1 MTALEKFYSD
11 AERLIQKYSPHS
23 EKEALAELFCNAIKV
38 YDKQLV
44 ALAEDITQYWL
55 DTHGTD
61 SSKEAV
67 DWFYAVFA
75 LLDSSFQPTMDFSDD
90 DWAELNTL
98 LNAHADTLDLS
109 LLHSIMD
116 LMLSRHKLM

>member
-11 AERLIQKYSPHS
+11 ADRLVQKNPLHS
-23 EKEALAELFCNAIKV
+23 DKEELTALFCRAIRA

-55 DTHGTD
+55 DTHAAD

-67 DWFYAVFA
+67 EWFYAVFA
-75 LLDSSFQPTMDFSDD
+75 LLDGSFQSTMDFSDN
-90 DWAELNTL
+90 DWAELNAIV
-98 LNAHADTLDLS
+98 NAHADTLDMS
-109 LLHSIMD
+109 LLHSIMN
-116 LMLSRHKLM
+116 LMLSRHKLL